1 MTSMIGD
8 DAAIVPYPAEAVER
22 YVAAGVWQP
31 RTIAAAF
38 RATAAAHG
46 GRTAL
51 ITQAITLT
59 YAELDQRS
67 DAVALGLAEAG
78 LEPGDRVLL
87 QITNSA
93 TAIVAWYGLQKAG
106 LIPVCT
112 HPIHRKLEIEQI
124 GRQTGAVA
132 HLVQADFPGFDLVGL
147 AREMAGLLPALR
159 TVLTIGAGPAAQAP
173 LAAPAADAP
182 PGQRAG
188 IRIEDLERT
197 PVTPEGR
204 AALAAVD
211 AGRDP
216 DRPAVFQLSG
226 GTTGTPKVIPRLHAE
241 YWHNAVATAR
251 WWGHDER
258 SVLAFGLPIAHN
270 AALSNGLHSAHAVG
284 AALLLGTPQSDV
296 MVPMMAAHGATW
308 TMSPPGLAVEYMRHR
323 DFDAAAARLST
334 WVLTAARTP
343 RAVFDALSDRGVLVT
358 QAFGMSEGLFMFTP
372 PDADAEV
379 RFATIGSPISPLDE
393 VLVLA
398 PGTDAEV
405 AEGEPGELCA
415 RGPYTIRGYLA
426 APERNREAFTAAG
439 YYRSGDLVRAHRT
452 PHGVAYSVEGRI
464 KDLIDRGGEKINAE
478 EVESLLVQHPGV
490 AEAGLVAMPD
500 PRLGERGCVYVVPR
514 DPATPPD
521 LAGLCR
527 YLEERGLAKYKWPE
541 RLELVDALPRT
552 PVGKLAKNALRADIT
567 AKLAAD
573 SGR

>member
-1 MTSMIGD
+1 
-8 DAAIVPYPAEAVER
+8 
-22 YVAAGVWQP
+22 
-31 RTIAAAF
+31 
-38 RATAAAHG
+38 
-46 GRTAL
+46 
-51 ITQAITLT
+51 
-59 YAELDQRS
+59 
-67 DAVALGLAEAG
+67 
-78 LEPGDRVLL
+78 
-87 QITNSA
+87 
-93 TAIVAWYGLQKAG
+93 
-106 LIPVCT
+106 
-112 HPIHRKLEIEQI
+112 
-124 GRQTGAVA
+124 
-132 HLVQADFPGFDLVGL
+132 
-147 AREMAGLLPALR
+147 
-159 TVLTIGAGPAAQAP
+159 
-173 LAAPAADAP
+173 
-182 PGQRAG
+182 
-188 IRIEDLERT
+188 
-197 PVTPEGR
+197 
-204 AALAAVD
+204 
-211 AGRDP
+211 
-216 DRPAVFQLSG
+216 
-226 GTTGTPKVIPRLHAE
+226 
-241 YWHNAVATAR
+241 
-251 WWGHDER
+251 
-258 SVLAFGLPIAHN
+258 
-270 AALSNGLHSAHAVG
+270 
-284 AALLLGTPQSDV
+284 
-296 MVPMMAAHGATW
+296 
-308 TMSPPGLAVEYMRHR
+308 
-323 DFDAAAARLST
+323 
-334 WVLTAARTP
+334 
-343 RAVFDALSDRGVLVT
+343 
-358 QAFGMSEGLFMFTP
+358 MSEGLFMFTP